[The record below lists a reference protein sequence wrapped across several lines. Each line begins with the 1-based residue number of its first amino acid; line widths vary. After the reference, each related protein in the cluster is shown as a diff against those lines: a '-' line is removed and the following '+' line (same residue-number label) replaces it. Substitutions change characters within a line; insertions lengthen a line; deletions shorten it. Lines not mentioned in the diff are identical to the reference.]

1 MLGRMTVS
9 EDLAN
14 SLTHGFGL
22 LLSLAGAPWLVY
34 VANAQGDFLH
44 ALSCVIYSATLVAL
58 YAAST
63 LYHSVRSP
71 GWRQKMRTVDHACIY
86 LLIAGTYTPLALVS
100 LRGQTG
106 WLLCGA
112 VWGLAALG
120 ICFKLFFTERFERF
134 STLTYVLFGWIAI
147 LVAGPLVESLHA
159 RAVAWV
165 LVGGVAYT
173 GGVFFYLWDRRYA
186 HAMWHVC
193 VLVGSAC
200 HYLVITCYVSPP
212 A

>member
-1 MLGRMTVS
+1 VLGRKTVS

-22 LLSLAGAPWLVY
+22 LLSLVGAPWLVY
-34 VANAQGDFLH
+34 VAHVHGDFLH
-44 ALSCVIYSATLVAL
+44 SVSCLIYGATLVAL

-63 LYHSVRSP
+63 LYHSVRDP
-71 GWRQKMRTVDHACIY
+71 QLRETMRTVDHACIY

-112 VWGLAALG
+112 VWVLAALG
-120 ICFKLFFTERFERF
+120 IGFKLFYTERFERF

-147 LVAGPLVESLHA
+147 LVAEPLVESLHV

-165 LVGGVAYT
+165 VAGGIAYT
-173 GGVFFYLWDRRYA
+173 GGVFFYLWDRCYA

-200 HYLVITCYVSPP
+200 HYLVITFYVSPP
-212 A
+212 S